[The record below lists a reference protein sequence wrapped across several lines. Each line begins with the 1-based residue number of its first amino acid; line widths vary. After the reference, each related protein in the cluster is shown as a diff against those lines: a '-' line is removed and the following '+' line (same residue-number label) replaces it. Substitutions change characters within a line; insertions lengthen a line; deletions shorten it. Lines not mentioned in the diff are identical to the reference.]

1 MEIIAGSPSHT
12 ILETAIGAAGLQTT
26 LEDEYFFTVFAP
38 VDDAFSALPAGTVPA
53 LLANP
58 AALTDVLLYHAV
70 GQTIGSADL
79 VDGQVVTML
88 QGDDATITLPMGGAM
103 INNANIVAA
112 DLNAWNGV
120 VHVIDAVLLPPAS
133 VESLQSLNVSA
144 FPNPCTNNITVQS
157 SDNNNELFQV
167 VNAAGQT
174 VAQGKLNGKQTV
186 VNTSEFASGVYTIFV
201 QNGAR
206 ANFIKE

>member
-1 MEIIAGSPSHT
+1 MT
-12 ILETAIGAAGLQTT
+12 DLT
-26 LEDEYFFTVFAP
+26 
-38 VDDAFSALPAGTVPA
+38 
-53 LLANP
+53 ANP
-58 AALTDVLLYHAV
+58 ATVAASSQNVQYQQMQLLN
-70 GQTIGSADL
+70 QMT
-79 VDGQVVTML
+79 Q
-88 QGDDATITLPMGGAM
+88 M

-133 VESLQSLNVSA
+133 VEGLQTLNVSA

-167 VNAAGQT
+167 VNAAGQI

-186 VNTSEFASGVYTIFV
+186 VNTSAFASGVYTIFV

-206 ANFIKE
+206 VNFIKE